1 MSQAT
6 SPSAKKTYGIQRV
19 CRTWRLSRATVQRC
33 KAAEGVPAPVPGK
46 RGPRTTL
53 DDQALLAEVH
63 GVLDA
68 SPFVGEGY
76 RKVWARLRQQRG
88 IRTSMRR
95 VLRIMREHGLLAHQR
110 SVAVRGPQ
118 VHDRTIVTDRPDRMW
133 AIDATGCLTDEGN
146 ATVFVLVD
154 HCTGE
159 CLGVR
164 AALRGTRFEAIEC
177 LREAVWATR
186 GHYEV
191 GIAQGTRLRHDHGS
205 QFISHAF
212 QDELRTLGIESSP
225 SFVRQPEGNGCVERF
240 IRTLKEQL
248 LWLRRFGTVA
258 ELDTAL
264 REFRDRFNQHWII
277 GRIGYRTPAQHR
289 RELLVEA
296 A

>member
-1 MSQAT
+1 MW
-6 SPSAKKTYGIQRV
+6 K
-19 CRTWRLSRATVQRC
+19 LSRATVQRC
-33 KAAEGVPAPVPGK
+33 KAAAGAPASAPGK

-53 DDQALLAEVH
+53 DDQALLAGIR

-68 SPFVGEGY
+68 SPFVGGGY
-76 RKVWARLRQQRG
+76 RKVWARLRQQHG

-95 VLRIMREHGLLAHQR
+95 VLRIMRAHGLLASQR
-110 SVAVRGPQ
+110 PTAIRGPQ
-118 VHDRTIVTDRPDRMW
+118 VHEGTIVTQRPDQMW
-133 AIDATGCLTDEGN
+133 AIDATGCVADEGN

-164 AALRGTRFEAIEC
+164 AAPRDTRFEAIEC
-177 LREAVWATR
+177 VLEEIWATK
-186 GHYEV
+186 GPCEV
-191 GIAQGTRLRHDHGS
+191 GIA
-205 QFISHAF
+205 
-212 QDELRTLGIESSP
+212 SSP

-248 LWLRRFGTVA
+248 LWLRRFRTVE
-258 ELDTAL
+258 ELGQAL
-264 REFRDRFNQHWII
+264 RDFAQRFNNHWII
-277 GRIGYRTPAQHR
+277 GRIGYRTSAQHR

>member
-1 MSQAT
+1 VSQAT
-6 SPSAKKTYGIQRV
+6 SPSAKKTYGIQR
-19 CRTWRLSRATVQRC
+19 
-33 KAAEGVPAPVPGK
+33 GH
-46 RGPRTTL
+46 GP
-53 DDQALLAEVH
+53 
-63 GVLDA
+63 
-68 SPFVGEGY
+68 
-76 RKVWARLRQQRG
+76 
-88 IRTSMRR
+88 
-95 VLRIMREHGLLAHQR
+95 LAHQR
-110 SVAVRGPQ
+110 SSAIRGPQ

-133 AIDATGCLTDEGN
+133 AIDATGCLTEEGN
-146 ATVFVLVD
+146 ATVVVLVD

-164 AALRGTRFEAIEC
+164 AALRCTRFEAIEC

-191 GIAQGTRLRHDHGS
+191 GIAAGLSLRHDHGS

-212 QDELRTLGIESSP
+212 RDELKTLGIESSP
-225 SFVRQPEGNGCVERF
+225 SFVAQPEGNRCVERF

-258 ELDTAL
+258 ELDAAL

-289 RELLVEA
+289 RELLVEPERISA
-296 A
+296 